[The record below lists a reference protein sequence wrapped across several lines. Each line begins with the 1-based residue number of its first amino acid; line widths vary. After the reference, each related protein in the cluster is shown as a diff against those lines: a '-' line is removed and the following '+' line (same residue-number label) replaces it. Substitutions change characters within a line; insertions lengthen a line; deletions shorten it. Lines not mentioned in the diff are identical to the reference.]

1 MGGYLQAAWI
11 SRDSVRIGYWY
22 RMDAAERRRRAIT
35 FEPGL
40 AGSARLETIAAP
52 ARAEG
57 ALVVAI
63 DAIGICGTDRELLAG
78 AYGEAPPGRER
89 LVIGHESLGH
99 VLEAPAGSGF
109 APGDP
114 VAGIVR
120 RPDPVPCA
128 HCAIGEWDL
137 CENGAYTERGI
148 KARDGYAAEVVRIEP
163 DFAVRVDAALGIA
176 GVLTEPASVV
186 AKAWAEIE
194 RLAARS
200 AASTIHDVWVTGAG
214 PIGLLA
220 ALMGVQRGC
229 EVAVYDRAE
238 DGPKPALVRD
248 LGARYGTPR
257 SPPAA
262 DAAFDVVIEC
272 TGAAPVIV
280 EAIKRLRPNGILC
293 LTGVS
298 RTGTKVGVD
307 AGAINREMVLEN
319 AVVFGSVNARRAHY
333 AAGAGALAAADRLW
347 LHRLVTRRVGLDAWR
362 DAFAPRADDVK
373 VVLDFAAGRHGTH

>member
-1 MGGYLQAAWI
+1 MHAT
-11 SRDSVRIGYWY
+11 
-22 RMDAAERRRRAIT
+22 ERRRRAVT
-35 FEPGL
+35 FVPGV
-40 AGSARLETIAAP
+40 ARSARLEVVAP
-52 ARAEG
+52 PDPAEG

-63 DAIGICGTDRELLAG
+63 DAIGVCGTDRELLAG
-78 AYGEAPPGRER
+78 AYGTAPAGRER
-89 LVIGHESLGH
+89 LIIGHESLGH
-99 VLEAPAGSGF
+99 VLEAPADSGF
-109 APGDP
+109 APGDA

-148 KARDGYAAEVVRIEP
+148 KGRDGYAAQIVRIEP
-163 DFAVRVDAALGIA
+163 DFAVRVDAALGVA

-200 AASTIHDVWVTGAG
+200 AASTIRDVWVTGAG

-229 EVAVYDRAE
+229 DVAVYDRAE
-238 DGPKPALVRD
+238 GGPKPALARD
-248 LGARYGTPR
+248 LGARYATPA

-272 TGAAPVIV
+272 TGAASVIV

-298 RTGTKVGVD
+298 RTGTKIGVD

-319 AVVFGSVNARRAHY
+319 AVVFGSVNARRTHY
-333 AAGAGALAAADRLW
+333 AAGASALAAADRHW

-362 DAFAPRADDVK
+362 DAFEPQPDDVK
-373 VVLDFAAGRHGTH
+373 VVLDFVDARHGAH